1 MRKAPRLTVPGG
13 LLAFAS
19 LFVLGPSMLQAQQEE
34 EAPAP
39 AASDERFLL
48 FVQVHIE
55 VVEAREEFNQAIAVV
70 HDDPGKEELRS
81 EMDQRLAEIY
91 ETHGMSEEEYQ
102 LFTLEVSLDQ
112 ERREEFER
120 LLEEMGGA

>member
-1 MRKAPRLTVPGG
+1 MRKAPRLTIPGG
-13 LLAFAS
+13 LLALAS
-19 LFVLGPSMLQAQQEE
+19 LFILGPSTLQGQQE
-34 EAPAP
+34 EAPAES
-39 AASDERFLL
+39 ASDERFLL

>member
-13 LLAFAS
+13 LLALAS
-19 LFVLGPSMLQAQQEE
+19 LFILGPSTLHAQQEE

-39 AASDERFLL
+39 AESDERFLL

-102 LFTLEVSLDQ
+102 LFTLEISLDQ